1 MAKSRLPSVSDGAES
16 SASKPFG
23 VAVKNSKPTANGEHI
38 VEVEV
43 QGYLSRE
50 VYVKKLTRAQA
61 KVLRDKLRQLQDSGA
76 KTIDGRF
83 VTNKTQVVKW
93 MLEQEIDSNN

>member
-38 VEVEV
+38 VEVE
-43 QGYLSRE
+43 GYIPRN
-50 VYVKKLTRAQA
+50 VDVRMTRAQA
-61 KVLRDKLRQLQDSGA
+61 RILRDKLRALQDAGA
-76 KTIDGRF
+76 KTADGRF
-83 VTNKTQVVKW
+83 VDNRAQAVRW
-93 MLEQEIDSNN
+93 ILENEVQ